1 MKSRIVPKLMP
12 PCEGFRCS
20 PGNQDAIMTET
31 EESRAIRFERL
42 GTVARI
48 TLNRPDRHNAL
59 GADDV
64 DALRDRLD
72 EIAAD
77 GEVRVLVLTGA
88 GERTFSS
95 GASLGEMESGRMSG
109 TVFDT
114 VTDRLAALPLPTI
127 ARINGSVYGGGA
139 ELALCCDLRVGV
151 RDTRLSVPATRLGIC
166 YPLGGLRRYVDRLG
180 LGVASRILLAAEEL
194 SSDELLGVGYLTH
207 LVDRDDLDDT
217 VDALAGRLA
226 HLEAHPHGPGAGR
239 ARSGR
244 GGGARRRVRRVR
256 GSSRGT
262 RSLARGA

>member
-1 MKSRIVPKLMP
+1 
-12 PCEGFRCS
+12 
-20 PGNQDAIMTET
+20 MTET

-226 HLEAHPHGPGAGR
+226 HLAPLAIR
-239 ARSGR
+239 NMKRILTA
-244 GGGARRRVRRVR
+244 
-256 GSSRGT
+256 
-262 RSLARGA
+262 LARGEPDPAEVEALVAECVESEDLREGLAAWREGREPRFRGR